1 MSKDSFESKCRPKCF
16 WESVLLT
23 GMFSMNFLSSLSAK
37 NDFLNLLCRVRI
49 EAHFPLEGSFISFRS
64 LFRLLA
70 VLTATLTV
78 ENRDVSS
85 ANNLGLH

>member
-1 MSKDSFESKCRPKCF
+1 
-16 WESVLLT
+16 
-23 GMFSMNFLSSLSAK
+23 MFLRIGFTNWNINERFFRMNFLSSLSAK
-37 NDFLNLLCRVRI
+37 NNLLRLLCWTRV
-49 EAHFPLEGSFISFRS
+49 EAHFPLESPFISFRS

-70 VLTATLTV
+70 VLPGILTV